1 MGDSDSLQAG
11 KPSLCNQPPR
21 STQPAIPTWVR
32 VMIIKATVTVVVN
45 EEDGEFCVVGPVVR
59 TAGILNELVEG
70 TGC

>member
-1 MGDSDSLQAG
+1 
-11 KPSLCNQPPR
+11 
-21 STQPAIPTWVR
+21 
-32 VMIIKATVTVVVN
+32 MIIKATVTVVVN